1 MKFPVVVEMTPLM
14 LELSMKLLV
23 VVEIVR
29 TFVVPALITD
39 CKLVVV
45 ATPLIVE
52 VNIVPATERLLLL
65 IIGEV
70 DIDPPRLEVRVFTD
84 ELKVLGTVRLVTFKL
99 VVVALVAVKLVKK
112 PVTALKRLVNKLV
125 VVAFVAVKE
134 VVCILLAL
142 VIPVS
147 IRLLS

>member
-1 MKFPVVVEMTPLM
+1 
-14 LELSMKLLV
+14 MKLLV
-23 VVEIVR
+23 VVEIVS

>member
-23 VVEIVR
+23 VVEIVS

-52 VNIVPATERLLLL
+52 VSIVPATERLLLL
-65 IIGEV
+65 IIEEV

-84 ELKVLGTVRLVTFKL
+84 ELKVFGTVRLVTFKL

-112 PVTALKRLVNKLV
+112 PVTAFNKVENRLV

-147 IRLLS
+147 IKLLS